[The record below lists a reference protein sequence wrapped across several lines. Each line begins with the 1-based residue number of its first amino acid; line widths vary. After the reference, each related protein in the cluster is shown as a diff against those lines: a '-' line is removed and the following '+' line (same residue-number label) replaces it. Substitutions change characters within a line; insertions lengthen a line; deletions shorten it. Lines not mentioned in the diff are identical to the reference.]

1 MTADK
6 HHSFVFLDYEG
17 KDNLLTLKEIKDL
30 LHQFNHTLVL
40 TVAVRALEFQN
51 GDGLWRSYL
60 DILADNSNVSVNLVA
75 GHSAYNIDRNV
86 SAKIA
91 LRKYIAH
98 TRERTD
104 RPIFLGVDNLSSTF
118 VKSICQSYSGVI
130 PFALNGDFRLMNGFS
145 NSKKCPLAIYTPLT
159 IKARQDEET
168 YNDVFP
174 YLMRRKT
181 IQQRLKAANILEEE
195 LKISSWSN
203 LSQKAQTIIKDSLNE
218 LIITDAN
225 LNEKVKHFRS
235 CNVRIL
241 VGYPAISSIK
251 NQQIEGFKI
260 GSAMIEKG
268 VKRGLN

>member
-1 MTADK
+1 M
-6 HHSFVFLDYEG
+6 
-17 KDNLLTLKEIKDL
+17 
-30 LHQFNHTLVL
+30 L

-75 GHSAYNIDRNV
+75 GHPAYNIDRKV
-86 SAKIA
+86 STQFA
-91 LRKYIAH
+91 LRKYIAQI
-98 TRERTD
+98 RERTD
-104 RPIFLGVDNLSSTF
+104 RPIFLGIDNLSSTY

-130 PFALNGDFRLMNGFS
+130 PFALNGDSRLMNGFS
-145 NSKKCPLAIYTPLT
+145 NSTKCPLAIYTPLI
-159 IKARQDEET
+159 IKTRQDEET
-168 YNDVFP
+168 FNDVFP

-181 IQQRLKAANILEEE
+181 IQQRLKAANISEEE
-195 LKISSWSN
+195 LKISSWSH

-225 LNEKVKHFRS
+225 LNEKVKHFKS
-235 CNVRIL
+235 SNVRIL

-260 GSAMIEKG
+260 GSAMIEKS
-268 VKRGLN
+268 VKKGLN